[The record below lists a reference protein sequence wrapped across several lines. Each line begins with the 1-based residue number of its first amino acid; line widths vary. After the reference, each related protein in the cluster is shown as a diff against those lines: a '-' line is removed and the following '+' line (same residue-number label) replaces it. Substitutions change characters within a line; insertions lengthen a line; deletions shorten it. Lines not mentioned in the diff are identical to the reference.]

1 VAAQLRKAPGVQIET
16 VKGGAGEFSVSIDG
30 RKLIDTIRF
39 WYPWPSR
46 VIKKVHTALL
56 QP

>member
-16 VKGGAGEFSVSIDG
+16 VKGGVGEFSVSIDG

-39 WYPWPSR
+39 WYPWPGR
-46 VIKKVHTALL
+46 VIKKVHAAFL

>member
-1 VAAQLRKAPGVQIET
+1 MRKAPGVQIET
-16 VKGGAGEFSVSIDG
+16 VKGGLGEFSVSIDG

-39 WYPWPSR
+39 WYPWPGR